1 MLYDASKILKSQLD
15 DKMHSEEVVAIQAL
29 NLLQSCDSIY
39 LKSIIYDVNDV
50 PSSLNTLETVI
61 QYRITDLLS
70 NLALKTQG
78 YGFLKEASAGIF
90 KSDNLITFM
99 KYKFKCLSKQ
109 EQESLNIKEQFLA
122 KAFSQGKSLS
132 PNEEMVLLH
141 LYLNIEQNMI
151 DMYSELESIVYRLFV
166 INLELN
172 ELYVDLLLIKKLEID
187 ECGIVITNFLKDS
200 DFQML
205 REEILS
211 LQKKY
216 KLEFT
221 EETLNGLDL
230 NNRVN
235 EIFTI

>member
-1 MLYDASKILKSQLD
+1 
-15 DKMHSEEVVAIQAL
+15 
-29 NLLQSCDSIY
+29 
-39 LKSIIYDVNDV
+39 
-50 PSSLNTLETVI
+50 
-61 QYRITDLLS
+61 
-70 NLALKTQG
+70 
-78 YGFLKEASAGIF
+78 
-90 KSDNLITFM
+90 
-99 KYKFKCLSKQ
+99 
-109 EQESLNIKEQFLA
+109 
-122 KAFSQGKSLS
+122 
-132 PNEEMVLLH
+132 
-141 LYLNIEQNMI
+141 MI

>member
-1 MLYDASKILKSQLD
+1 
-15 DKMHSEEVVAIQAL
+15 
-29 NLLQSCDSIY
+29 
-39 LKSIIYDVNDV
+39 
-50 PSSLNTLETVI
+50 
-61 QYRITDLLS
+61 
-70 NLALKTQG
+70 
-78 YGFLKEASAGIF
+78 
-90 KSDNLITFM
+90 
-99 KYKFKCLSKQ
+99 
-109 EQESLNIKEQFLA
+109 
-122 KAFSQGKSLS
+122 
-132 PNEEMVLLH
+132 MVLLH

-151 DMYSELESIVYRLFV
+151 DKYSELESIIYRLFV

-187 ECGIVITNFLKDS
+187 ECGIEITNFLKDS